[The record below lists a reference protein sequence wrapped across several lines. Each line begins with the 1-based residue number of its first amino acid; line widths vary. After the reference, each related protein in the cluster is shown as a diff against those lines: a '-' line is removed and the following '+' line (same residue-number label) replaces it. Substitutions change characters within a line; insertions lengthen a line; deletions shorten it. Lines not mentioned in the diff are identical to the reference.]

1 MLRFLFR
8 FLGINFKG
16 GTSYYDLYRDMRI
29 SVNSLRLMAELRE
42 KTIRTITFNR
52 TNLSKQDD

>member
-8 FLGINFKG
+8 FLRINFGG
-16 GTSYYDLYRDMRI
+16 GTLYYDLYYDIRV

-42 KTIRTITFNR
+42 KAIRTIIFNR
-52 TNLSKQDD
+52 INLNEKDD